1 MLSHLKSERSLH
13 PRSALTTLLSR
24 QLPRNFVKA
33 LSGTYLPDRPIN
45 TLSDK
50 HIDSVATKLKK
61 WDLYPSGTEGYRT
74 AEVSLGGV
82 DTSNL
87 SSRTMEANDIPGLY
101 FIGEAVDVTG
111 PLGGY
116 NFQWAWASGFAAGQ
130 YV

>member
-1 MLSHLKSERSLH
+1 MH
-13 PRSALTTLLSR
+13 
-24 QLPRNFVKA
+24 
-33 LSGTYLPDRPIN
+33 

-50 HIDSVATKLKK
+50 DLDSVTTKLKK
-61 WDLYPSGTEGYRT
+61 WELYPSGTEGYRT

-82 DTSNL
+82 DTANL
-87 SSRTMEANDIPGLY
+87 SSQTMEANDIPGLY